1 MYLDTRIHL
10 SSAIDIPN
18 KYLIDHPH
26 LNQSSPNPYPPS
38 PQQLQIA
45 QATIAD
51 YEHRIEKIKK
61 ILKKGD
67 LPRENDERGDSTHS
81 SRFRSSREKKRH
93 LILTLFLQTDLSMM

>member
-10 SSAIDIPN
+10 SSAIDIPS

-38 PQQLQIA
+38 PQQLQIT
-45 QATIAD
+45 QAIIAD

-61 ILKKGD
+61 ILKNGD
-67 LPRENDERGDSTHS
+67 LPRENDERGD
-81 SRFRSSREKKRH
+81 
-93 LILTLFLQTDLSMM
+93 